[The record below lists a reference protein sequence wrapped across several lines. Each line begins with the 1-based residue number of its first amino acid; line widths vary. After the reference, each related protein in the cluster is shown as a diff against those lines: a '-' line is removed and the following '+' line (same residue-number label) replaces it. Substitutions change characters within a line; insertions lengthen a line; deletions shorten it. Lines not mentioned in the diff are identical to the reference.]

1 MDSRL
6 TNVDQC
12 LTEDITMF
20 TSSLAHLYSHL
31 TKPILDIVVIT
42 FTLHRAARTGGASSR
57 LPTLMAFCLVYVTA
71 RVLRAFSPRF
81 GRLIADEAEKKG
93 YLRYVHSRIIA
104 NAEEIAFYGGHKV
117 CTLCANFHTS
127 LISLGLRC
135 VFLCDCSI

>member
-1 MDSRL
+1 MFRVSNLDSRL

-31 TKPILDIVVIT
+31 TKPILDVIVIF
-42 FTLHRAARTGGASSR
+42 FTLHRTATSKGANPR
-57 LPTLMAFCLVYVTA
+57 LPTLLAIVVVYITA
-71 RVLRAFSPRF
+71 KLLRAFSPHF
-81 GRLIADEAEKKG
+81 GKLVAEEADKKG

-117 CTLCANFHTS
+117 VSFVS
-127 LISLGLRC
+127 
-135 VFLCDCSI
+135 